1 MQKRKQFYFPV
12 FLHPN
17 HDPFHL
23 NRSGPDF
30 YAMNIGTFLRWE
42 SKMGAFYKIAIGI
55 IVGNF
60 WPVIDADQSVWCVCN
75 DLLSNECRCISRW
88 TIVRNTWPKLVYLN
102 IVIKNSCRAK
112 KEKIRNSL
120 AKGIDVKCVRW
131 GGFVARK
138 IHRKAIS
145 NAHSIAASMVNYCL
159 LSHSVPY
166 DASAH
171 RFAAHLWW
179 LYDYL
184 AANKSHRAKCLC
196 SDYTHPRRR
205 RRIHRTSFCTIFRFL
220 LFLFIGCRCVNL
232 RSPFRP

>member
-112 KEKIRNSL
+112 KRKNTKFASKRHWRQVRAVGRICSQKNPSESNIKRSFNRCFDGELLLIVAFRSIR
-120 AKGIDVKCVRW
+120 
-131 GGFVARK
+131 
-138 IHRKAIS
+138 
-145 NAHSIAASMVNYCL
+145 
-159 LSHSVPY
+159 
-166 DASAH
+166 
-171 RFAAHLWW
+171 RF
-179 LYDYL
+179 
-184 AANKSHRAKCLC
+184 
-196 SDYTHPRRR
+196 
-205 RRIHRTSFCTIFRFL
+205 
-220 LFLFIGCRCVNL
+220 G
-232 RSPFRP
+232 SPFCRTLVVTVRLSRSE